1 MTTPLDLDR
10 QMRSTQDRL
19 QRIQQQVAAGSPDRD
34 RLLTDAIAELTVAL
48 EELHV
53 ATEEI
58 HEQNAELLATRQGL
72 ESERQRYQ
80 NLFDFAP
87 DAYLVT
93 DGQGTIQAINQAA
106 ATLLNVRRNFC
117 VGKPL
122 ILFIAPPDR
131 PLIYAQ
137 LERITQSTPPV
148 SGGDAACAER
158 TGTTLSPRSRGANSM
173 LQSDPMSS
181 HPGRATILVQ
191 DREVSLQPRG
201 QVAFPATMS
210 LSGESVGSGAGNEH
224 PPGQVQLY
232 WLFHDLRAQKQAQM
246 QLRELNTALSNA
258 VEGIARLDEQG
269 RYLFVNEAYASMV
282 GYTPAEMVGMN
293 WDKTVHPDDLA
304 AVVADYQHMLR
315 TGKVQLVARGIR
327 KDTSV
332 FYKQLYMISA
342 YDDRQQFTGHYCF
355 MKDITDRQ
363 QAEQTIREQAA
374 LLDIASDAIFVRDLD
389 HHILYWNQGAERLYG
404 WSAAEALG
412 QQANQL
418 LQEDAAQL
426 AAILPTLLDRGESQG
441 ELHKRTKT
449 GKEVIV
455 AVRWT
460 LVRDEAGQPKSILT
474 VNTNITDKKQL
485 EEQFYQAQRLESLGT
500 LASGIAHDLNNVLTP
515 ILALAQVMP
524 LHQSNLD
531 ARSMDMLKIIEN
543 SAKRGANMVKQILTF
558 SRGTDEDRTTLQ
570 VANLLREAIDM
581 IQETFPPSITIHANI
596 PDRSLWLVAA
606 DPTQL
611 HQILMN
617 LCVNARDA
625 MPDGGTMTI
634 SAANFSVDRLFAQ
647 MSLNARV
654 GNYVLIT
661 IADTGIGIPPAVRD
675 RIFEPFFTTKEHGK
689 GTGLGLA
696 TVMGI
701 VKSYGGF
708 IQVASEPG
716 QGSQFKVYL
725 PAAEGMVTK
734 IEPGTELF
742 QGHGELVLIV
752 EDDLT
757 VQSANQSIVESYNYR
772 TLVANDG
779 IEAIALYAQHQQEI
793 AAVLMD
799 MMMPNLD
806 GITAIHTLITMNPQ
820 VKIVAMSGVPSNQ
833 SAALAAGA
841 KIFLAKPYT
850 LADLIRSLADLVKI
864 GE

>member
-1 MTTPLDLDR
+1 MTEALDLDR

-19 QRIQQQVAAGSPDRD
+19 LWIQQQVLAGSPADRD
-34 RLLTDAIAELTVAL
+34 PLLAEAISELSTAV

-53 ATEEI
+53 TTEELYQ
-58 HEQNAELLATRQGL
+58 QNEELLATRQGL
-72 ESERQRYQ
+72 EWERQRYQ

-93 DGQGTIQAINQAA
+93 DGQGIIQSVNEAA
-106 ATLLNVRRNFC
+106 AALLNVRRDVC
-117 VGKPL
+117 GGKPL
-122 ILFIAPPDR
+122 ILFIARPDHS
-131 PLIYAQ
+131 LIYAQ
-137 LERITQSTPPV
+137 LERISPSTSRAKVPPQRD
-148 SGGDAACAER
+148 SH
-158 TGTTLSPRSRGANSM
+158 RSRGAAPPTER
-173 LQSDPMSS
+173 LRQQIQFCPD
-181 HPGRATILVQ
+181 GATMLVQ
-191 DREVSLQPRG
+191 DCEVCLQPSK
-201 QVAFPATMS
+201 QAAISALMS
-210 LSGESVGSGAGNEH
+210 LSGECNRQ
-224 PPGQVQLY
+224 GQVVLY
-232 WLFHDLRAQKQAQM
+232 WLFHDLRARKQAEV
-246 QLRELNTALSNA
+246 QLQELNTALSNA
-258 VEGIARLDEQG
+258 AEGISRLDEQG

-293 WDKTVHPDDLA
+293 WDKTVHPEDLA

-315 TGKVQLVARGIR
+315 TGKVKLETRGIR

-342 YDDRQQFTGHYCF
+342 YDDQQQFIGHYCF
-355 MKDITDRQ
+355 MKDITDRK

-404 WSAAEALG
+404 WSAAEAIG
-412 QQANQL
+412 RQAHEL
-418 LQEDAAQL
+418 LQEDVAQL
-426 AAILPTLLDRGESQG
+426 AAILPTLLDRGEWQG
-441 ELHKRTKT
+441 ELHKMTKT

-455 AVRWT
+455 AGRWT

-485 EEQFYQAQRLESLGT
+485 EAQFYQAQRLESLGT

-531 ARSMDMLKIIEN
+531 ARSVEMLKIIEN

-558 SRGTDEDRTTLQ
+558 SRGMDEDRTTLQ
-570 VANLLREAIDM
+570 VADLLREAIDM
-581 IQETFPPSITIHANI
+581 IQQTFPQSITIHANI
-596 PDRSLWLVAA
+596 PDNSLWLVAA

-617 LCVNARDA
+617 LFVNARDA
-625 MPDGGTMTI
+625 MPDGGNITI
-634 SAANFSVDRLFAQ
+634 SAENSSVDRLFAQ
-647 MSLNARV
+647 MSLNGRV

-661 IADTGIGIPPAVRD
+661 ITDTGTGIPPTVRD
-675 RIFEPFFTTKEHGK
+675 RIFEPFFSTKEHGK

-696 TVMGI
+696 TVIGI

-725 PAAEGMVTK
+725 PAAEGTVTN
-734 IEPGTELF
+734 IEPGAELL

-757 VQSANQSIVESYNYR
+757 VQGANRSIVESYDYR

-779 IEAIALYAQHQQEI
+779 IEAIAIYAQHQQEI
-793 AAVLMD
+793 AVVLMD

-806 GITAIHTLITMNPQ
+806 GITAIHALVTMNPQ
-820 VKIVAMSGVPSNQ
+820 VKIVAMSGVSSNR
-833 SAALAAGA
+833 SAALATGA

-850 LADLIRSLADLVKI
+850 LEDIVRSLADLVKVI
-864 GE
+864 S